1 MNRHEIREQMM
12 FVLYQHLLLKIDL
25 QDCVNNNFE
34 DKYLEDEY
42 INIIT
47 NDIKDNEDTYISSI
61 SSYLNKWE
69 FNRLNYVEQAILL
82 LSYTEIKNK
91 IADKAIIID
100 EAVIIAK
107 KYCDDDSYK
116 FINGVL
122 DKL

>member
-25 QDCVNNNFE
+25 QDCVINNFE
-34 DKYLEDEY
+34 DKYLQDEY